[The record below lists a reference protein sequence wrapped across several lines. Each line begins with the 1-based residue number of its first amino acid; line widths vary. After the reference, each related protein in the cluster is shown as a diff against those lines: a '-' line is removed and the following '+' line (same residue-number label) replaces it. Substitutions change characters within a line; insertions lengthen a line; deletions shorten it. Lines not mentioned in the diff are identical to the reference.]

1 MSVSR
6 ETSMSPT
13 KYFNQSINHSLSYSV
28 NLHKNDELI
37 SFFVSLNPGS
47 FLVVKDNDFLSIF
60 NILYKTNI
68 PNLSVLTNLK
78 TDSPPGFISPLK
90 RSIDNYIINENN
102 PHRIVLINQSCYK
115 GEYPYYFKG
124 VVGRV
129 DESADYD
136 QLLSYIQS
144 SDLIRVSTVVGPG
157 TYTVRGS
164 LIDVY
169 PLESRV
175 AFRVDFSYDSPRLFV
190 FDASS
195 QLTVKVVDSFSFIV
209 SRPSY
214 SKIKTSKLLEG
225 LRFSSY
231 LGGYYVLGLGDKKVY
246 LNTCNYDS
254 YDGDFKNCVSTDLLS
269 STGVYINDYL
279 FVPPWFLGEAPK
291 TQSRPVAVSLL
302 DGFDGLVVG
311 DCLVHEEYGVC
322 LFDGVV
328 EGLDGDE
335 SFVSLVF
342 KDGKISLPVSRLFLL
357 SLFNGVGGKERL
369 NSLSKKGVWL
379 RKKQAVS
386 KRVSDFVK
394 ELLDQH
400 VSRMTRTIKRGVLD
414 LKAVQDFVL
423 SFQYEDTEDQKKSFE
438 EIMYDLTSPSPMD
451 RLLCGDVGFG
461 KTEIAIRAAFIS
473 VLLGNKVIVLAPTTI
488 LCNQLLDSFRSRLN
502 PFAINVEMI
511 SRLNSTYNTNKNIE
525 DFNSGAV
532 DVLVCTHK
540 ILSHIDRV
548 SSLGLLIIDEEHR
561 FGVKQKES
569 FVGKFPLLD
578 ILSMSA
584 TPIPRSLQNAFSGI
598 KTISSI
604 TTPPINRLPIQ
615 TTIDYFDY
623 DRIVEYIKYE
633 VLRSGQV
640 YLLHNNIQSLGK
652 IQRVLSEACPDI
664 SFGVVHGQMPVKHI
678 EKTVADFSSGTFQ
691 VLISTT
697 IIENGLDISNV
708 NTIIINNAHLFGLS
722 QLHQIRGRVGRHS
735 RQAYAYLLIPKN
747 LKLNQ
752 DGKRRLKAIE
762 ENVALGSGY
771 NLSSKD
777 LEIRG
782 SGSVFGYS
790 QSGGSQ
796 VGFDLY
802 NKILKESINVL
813 RDGNKKNIN
822 DVVVQL
828 DIEKGFIPTTYIE
841 EDGLRISL
849 YKSLLACS
857 TIKELDVFQNNL
869 VDRFGKCPN
878 EVASLL
884 RLQRLKVL
892 CLLSNISSIIINNNE
907 VRVFFLPGEY
917 INNTIDFISWVSS
930 FFKESGFVF
939 SFKEGSGNRIIL
951 CFNINNTKKDI
962 YVFLVDLLNK
972 FKHDFLEQK

>member
-6 ETSMSPT
+6 ETFIGPI

-28 NLHKNDELI
+28 DLCENDELI

-47 FLVVKDNDFLSIF
+47 FLVVDDNDFLSIF
-60 NILYKTNI
+60 NILYKSNI
-68 PNLSVLTNLK
+68 LNFSVLTNLK
-78 TDSPPGFISPLK
+78 IDSPPGFVSPLK

-102 PHRIVLINQSCYK
+102 PDRIVLINQSCYK
-115 GEYPYYFKG
+115 GEYPYYFRG
-124 VVGRV
+124 AVGRV
-129 DESADYD
+129 DESVDYD
-136 QLLSYIQS
+136 QLLSYIQK

-157 TYTVRGS
+157 TYTTRGS
-164 LIDVY
+164 LIDIY
-169 PLESRV
+169 PLESKV
-175 AFRVDFSYDSPRLFV
+175 AFRVDFSYDSLKIFV
-190 FDASS
+190 FNTSS
-195 QLTVKVVDSFSFIV
+195 QLTIKTVDSFSFII
-209 SRPSY
+209 SKPSY
-214 SKIKTSKLLEG
+214 FKVKTFDLLEG
-225 LRFSSY
+225 LNFSSY
-231 LGGYYVLGLGDKKVY
+231 LNGCYVLGLGDKIIS
-246 LNTCNYDS
+246 LNTCSYES
-254 YDGDFKNCVSTDLLS
+254 YDNNFKKCVSTDLLY
-269 STGVYINDYL
+269 STGIYINDYL
-279 FVPPWFLGEAPK
+279 FVPTWFLGEAKK
-291 TQSRPVAVSLL
+291 TQVQPVAVSLL

-311 DCLVHEEYGVC
+311 DRLVHEEYGVC

-335 SFVSLVF
+335 SCVSLVF

-357 SLFNGVGGKERL
+357 SLFNGGGGKEKL
-369 NSLSKKGVWL
+369 NSLSKKGLWL

-386 KRVSDFVK
+386 KKVNDFVK
-394 ELLDQH
+394 DLLDQH
-400 VSRMTRTIKRGVLD
+400 VSRMTHAIKRDVLD
-414 LKAVQDFVL
+414 LKSVEDFVL

-438 EIMYDLTSPSPMD
+438 EIMYDLTSPAPMD

-473 VLLGNKVIVLAPTTI
+473 ILLGNKVVVLAPTTI

-502 PFAINVEMI
+502 PFAINVEMV
-511 SRLNSTYNTNKNIE
+511 SRLNSNYSTNKNIE
-525 DFNSGAV
+525 DFNGGRV

-540 ILSHIDRV
+540 ILSHIDRLN
-548 SSLGLLIIDEEHR
+548 SLGLLIIDEEHR

-569 FVGKFPLLD
+569 FVGKFPMLD
-578 ILSMSA
+578 MLSMSA

-604 TTPPINRLPIQ
+604 STPPINRLPIQ

-623 DRIVEYIKYE
+623 DRIVNYIKYE
-633 VLRSGQV
+633 ILRSGQV

-652 IQRVLSEACPDI
+652 VQRILSEACPNI
-664 SFGVVHGQMPVKHI
+664 SFGVVHGQMSVKNI
-678 EKTVADFSSGTFQ
+678 EKTIADFSNGAFQ

-747 LKLNQ
+747 FKLNQ

-813 RDGNKKNIN
+813 RDNNNKNIN
-822 DVVVQL
+822 NVVVQL
-828 DIEKGFIPTTYIE
+828 GLEKGFIPTAYIN

-857 TIKELDVFQNNL
+857 TIKELEVFQDNL
-869 VDRFGKCPN
+869 INRFGRYEH
-878 EVASLL
+878 EVANLL
-884 RLQRLKVL
+884 RLQKLKVL
-892 CLLSNISSIIINNNE
+892 CLSSGVSSIVINSGE
-907 VRVFFLPGEY
+907 IRVCFLPGEY
-917 INNTIDFISWVSS
+917 INNTIDFIGWVSS

-939 SFKEGSGNRIIL
+939 SFKKGSGNKVVL

-972 FKHDFLEQK
+972 FKHDFLEHK